1 MTYADNR
8 ELLLLAERSKA
19 NSVTIEVDPGEFRL
33 PVSEAKDYFDGIA
46 PGEHFQVISI
56 NFE

>member
-1 MTYADNR
+1 MTYADNY

-33 PVSEAKDYFDGIA
+33 PVSEAKDYFDVIA
-46 PGEHFQVISI
+46 PGEYFQVISI